1 MKKEFFLNKGAT
13 QKNRRTEDGR
23 DKNRQDSNL
32 VRRLKKV
39 SVANKNN
46 PNNSALGNKGK

>member
-32 VRRLKKV
+32 VRRLNQGR
-39 SVANKNN
+39 VAYNNN
-46 PNNSALGNKGK
+46 PNTSALGSGR